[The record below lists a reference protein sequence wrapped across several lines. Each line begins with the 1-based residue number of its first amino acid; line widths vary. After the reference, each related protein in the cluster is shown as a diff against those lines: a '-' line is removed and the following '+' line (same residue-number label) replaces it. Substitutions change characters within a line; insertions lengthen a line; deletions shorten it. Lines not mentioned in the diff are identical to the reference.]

1 MHQLTLGLDHMHS
14 VKVAHRDLKPSNV
27 LLDGRCRVYLADFG
41 LARKLESPTESTDL
55 NDACGATEYVVT
67 RWYRAPEA
75 LLSCPY
81 GLSIDIWSLGCI
93 FAEIINRTP
102 LFPGKDYVHQIK
114 LICGAIEIP
123 DNRKGEKSTSL
134 LDEAIFRYLQRYA
147 IRPRT
152 DFPRLLSIDDH
163 DLENLLR
170 LMLHFDPLQRI
181 DTSRILKIGYLPN
194 DDIYI
199 SEPPLIPEYDNEPTL
214 ERLEAEVR
222 CVQSIA

>member
-1 MHQLTLGLDHMHS
+1 M
-14 VKVAHRDLKPSNV
+14 
-27 LLDGRCRVYLADFG
+27 
-41 LARKLESPTESTDL
+41 
-55 NDACGATEYVVT
+55 
-67 RWYRAPEA
+67 
-75 LLSCPY
+75 
-81 GLSIDIWSLGCI
+81 
-93 FAEIINRTP
+93 
-102 LFPGKDYVHQIK
+102 
-114 LICGAIEIP
+114 ICGVIEIP
-123 DNRKGEKSTSL
+123 DNRKDEKSTSL